1 MAENHLLDV
10 AWGDHQWLHARPRCF
25 ELESGESVF
34 QRRCT
39 RCGRGFVVD
48 LSSGARH
55 AVHVSIFSF
64 HRLHDEVTQRWLGEL
79 CPGERTP
86 SDEHDRNRW
95 IAELR
100 IAWDRS
106 RGKEDVDDE

>member
-1 MAENHLLDV
+1 MSDDMSAT
-10 AWGDHQWLHARPRCF
+10 WGDHQWLQPRPRRF

-55 AVHVSIFSF
+55 AVHASIFSF
-64 HRLHDEVTQRWLGEL
+64 HRLHDEVTQRWLGEPVL
-79 CPGERTP
+79 ASGRRRTSTTETGGLP
-86 SDEHDRNRW
+86 S
-95 IAELR
+95 
-100 IAWDRS
+100 
-106 RGKEDVDDE
+106 